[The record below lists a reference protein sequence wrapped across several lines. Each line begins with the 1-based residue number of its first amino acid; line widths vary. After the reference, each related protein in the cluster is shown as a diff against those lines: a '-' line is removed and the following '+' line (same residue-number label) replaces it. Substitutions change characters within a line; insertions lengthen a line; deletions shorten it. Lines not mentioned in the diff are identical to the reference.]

1 HQLSGY
7 LPVQPQVFNLGSRKD
22 WSQHDGRN
30 SVIVLGKAFDPGSD
44 LLHFCKPTAV
54 AVDASYKEVFV
65 ADGYCNSRIIAFS
78 LPDGKYLRHWGRAG
92 FGLGQFN
99 IPHDLT
105 WAPNI
110 SQHTQTDNL
119 PALCVSDREN
129 GRLQCFAPKSG
140 SLLRE
145 IRPKGVTTVFSAA
158 YTPQQGK
165 AICLLTHKH
174 CSFHFIVTQT
184 KPLDTVLLHLS
195 GFLSYGN
202 AGGLLYVLDAR
213 YSPIGLVLNY
223 STGRTIS
230 KFFAESPPFSMPH
243 NLAILGNNSAVF
255 VADVKAHA
263 LFKFLPQDQASRSTP
278 KWKGSRVGLVVS
290 PVAIIA
296 LLSAPVLILL
306 AVGAYTAWRHRHYL
320 DFSGRK
326 GAGLNLGSFLARRS
340 THSHKGFDI
349 LSTEESDRE
358 HEDEDED
365 DEVVEYSASSSFST
379 REH

>member
-158 YTPQQGK
+158 YTPQQ
-165 AICLLTHKH
+165 
-174 CSFHFIVTQT
+174 
-184 KPLDTVLLHLS
+184 
-195 GFLSYGN
+195 
-202 AGGLLYVLDAR
+202 GGLLYVLDAR